1 MATFP
6 DSPSER
12 GGARFGGGGLG
23 TPLGVPGKP
32 KVASLFTPQPGGNQ
46 TLQALMLRQKELAAR
61 GGGEM
66 PQIQSWTQG
75 LAHALGQTMTG
86 FEQGRVDRDIATGNK
101 VVADVIGGADPVT
114 GEYGPDAAAKVAQW
128 NPDFAAKILADRQA
142 RANAEHWEDMPPPP
156 GAKEGQL
163 YQRNSVTGEVR
174 TAGGAAGTSVTINPP
189 SAETGAKLGL
199 ANGFLDNYDA
209 IIASAQAGEMT
220 GGGYISGVQ
229 LGRGNGGAQ
238 YRNLLQGTE
247 AMVRLLT
254 GAGMS
259 EGEARQRV
267 VQYEPALTDD
277 ADTLVSKIQGLK
289 QALNN
294 VTEGVQTRGQ
304 DQEGEGDPA
313 TTETNPY
320 KVGETYDF
328 TTPDGKPIRGTYLGG
343 DIGAASSWKA
353 AQ

>member
-1 MATFP
+1 MSEVLGSADPTTGAFP
-6 DSPSER
+6 AD
-12 GGARFGGGGLG
+12 A
-23 TPLGVPGKP
+23 PGKI
-32 KVASLFTPQPGGNQ
+32 ASWDP
-46 TLQALMLRQKELAAR
+46 ELAYK
-61 GGGEM
+61 M
-66 PQIQSWTQG
+66 LT
-75 LAHALGQTMTG
+75 
-86 FEQGRVDRDIATGNK
+86 
-101 VVADVIGGADPVT
+101 
-114 GEYGPDAAAKVAQW
+114 
-128 NPDFAAKILADRQA
+128 DRQA
-142 RANAEHWEDMPPPP
+142 AANAEHWVDMPPQP

-174 TAGGAAGTSVTINPP
+174 TAGGQAGDSITINPP

-209 IIASAQAGEMT
+209 VLASAQAGEMT

-294 VTEGVQTRGQ
+294 VTEGVQTRGR
-304 DQEGEGDPA
+304 DEGEGDPEA
-313 TTETNPY
+313 PQEDSLY

-328 TTPDGKPIRGTYLGG
+328 TTPEGKPIRGKYLGG
-343 DIGAASSWKA
+343 DISAASSWEA
-353 AQ
+353 VQ